1 MNFLDSPEKNISTI
15 VSCLADDR
23 VARGGEHVQ
32 LGHLGEHLEDLGL
45 LQGVVGDVQD
55 RELLAAL
62 QLPDIVA
69 CLQFIPSRR
78 NLTRKDLGQTNFN
91 YYLQP

>member
-1 MNFLDSPEKNISTI
+1 MQSTSNTSVSQLPTTHSLVKYVSVI
-15 VSCLADDR
+15 VASLPDDR
-23 VARGGEHVQ
+23 VARRGEHVQ

-62 QLPDIVA
+62 QLPDVVA
-69 CLQFIPSRR
+69 CLQFIPSR
-78 NLTRKDLGQTNFN
+78 L
-91 YYLQP
+91 

>member
-1 MNFLDSPEKNISTI
+1 MNFVDSPEKNISAI

-23 VARGGEHVQ
+23 VASGGEHVQ

-69 CLQFIPSRR
+69 RLQLVPELVSCHDQCQLEVV
-78 NLTRKDLGQTNFN
+78 LTLKH
-91 YYLQP
+91 

>member
-1 MNFLDSPEKNISTI
+1 MDTPDFKNAFVASRVQRKFHSPEKNISAI

-62 QLPDIVA
+62 QLPDVVA
-69 CLQFIPSRR
+69 CLQFIPSR
-78 NLTRKDLGQTNFN
+78 L
-91 YYLQP
+91 

>member
-1 MNFLDSPEKNISTI
+1 MNFVDSPEKNISAI

-45 LQGVVGDVQD
+45 LQGVVGDVLTPSPLTD
-55 RELLAAL
+55 GLKELLE
-62 QLPDIVA
+62 
-69 CLQFIPSRR
+69 R
-78 NLTRKDLGQTNFN
+78 
-91 YYLQP
+91 